1 MRKAIVATIIGM
13 LALVGSAAISTPAAN
28 ADVVDAGM
36 EAAFVAKINALR
48 ISKGLGTLAVHG
60 ELVSVGR
67 NWAQQMA
74 NAGAISHN
82 PNFPNQ
88 VTANWRK
95 LGENVGRGGAV
106 DVLFNAFV
114 NSPAHYANLVD
125 GAFNNVGV
133 GVIIKSDGTIFTS
146 HQFMQLAGGAPAPAP
161 AAPKAA
167 PAPRPAAAPKAA
179 AAPGAA
185 PRPGAYHCVFFI
197 NGSLQTVPGFTLA
210 PGRYTHQ
217 NGGGGTTR
225 VAGGV
230 IEFVGGPLTGQ
241 AGKVEPNIVRL
252 FNEAR
257 SRTVI
262 DCSTKG

>member
-1 MRKAIVATIIGM
+1 MSSKLTHAPL
-13 LALVGSAAISTPAAN
+13 LA
-28 ADVVDAGM
+28 
-36 EAAFVAKINALR
+36 AAFL
-48 ISKGLGTLAVHG
+48 LA
-60 ELVSVGR
+60 
-67 NWAQQMA
+67 
-74 NAGAISHN
+74 AGA
-82 PNFPNQ
+82 
-88 VTANWRK
+88 
-95 LGENVGRGGAV
+95 
-106 DVLFNAFV
+106 
-114 NSPAHYANLVD
+114 
-125 GAFNNVGV
+125 
-133 GVIIKSDGTIFTS
+133 
-146 HQFMQLAGGAPAPAP
+146 GAPAAQAQAGLAVGSCVIADKRHPGVITAIIQNGYMVRDFGPKPTEFPWPSRIVVAAPCPAAAAP
-161 AAPKAA
+161 AAGAPTAPKTVAAVAPKAPA
-167 PAPRPAAAPKAA
+167 SQTPAPKTAAPKAA